1 MLKLTHY
8 IINDDQEHEWHRK
21 SFKSIDDHTTF
32 PLPSSLP
39 GEPHIDG
46 EPGDLKFRIIELKH
60 EVFERRGHDL
70 YTNIT
75 IPLQD
80 ALTGF
85 DISVKHLDGHLVRVQ
100 RDRVTW
106 PGARIKKPKEGMPLY
121 DDNNSKGDLYITFD
135 VEFPKG
141 EMKPEDKDAL
151 KTILQQT
158 SSHTVYNGLQGY

>member
-1 MLKLTHY
+1 MLVAAP
-8 IINDDQEHEWHRK
+8 HR
-21 SFKSIDDHTTF
+21 SFISF
-32 PLPSSLP
+32 PTSS

-46 EPGDLKFRIIELKH
+46 EPGDFKFRVVELKH
-60 EVFERRGHDL
+60 AVFERRGHDL

-85 DISVKHLDGHLVRVQ
+85 DISINHLDGHPVRVQ

-106 PGARIKKPKEGMPLY
+106 PGARIKKAKEGMPLY

-141 EMKPEDKDAL
+141 EMKPENKEAV
-151 KTILQQT
+151 KNILQQT
-158 SSHTVYNGLQGY
+158 SAHTVYNGLQGY